1 MRAKASN
8 SRRVWRVFQSPVIH
22 TGLFAGVLLVGVMI
36 GSLIVAN
43 RMPQFDAIASL
54 RNLAFYALFGLVM
67 TIPIARYLW
76 SPWRLFTSGIT
87 AWMVLAGAYACA
99 TMFFENL
106 INRLYVTPFHVL
118 MLGGVMYGVI
128 AVMAW
133 VASSFVSLLGHAA
146 PVPLPRP
153 VPAIPPKR

>member
-8 SRRVWRVFQSPVIH
+8 SCHVWRVFHSPVIH
-22 TGLFAGVLLVGVMI
+22 TGLFAGVLLIGVMI

-43 RMPQFDAIASL
+43 RMPQYDVVASL
-54 RNLAFYALFGLVM
+54 RNLAFYAAFGLAM

-87 AWMVLAGAYACA
+87 AWMLLAGAYACA

-106 INRLYVTPFHVL
+106 INRLDVTPFHVL
-118 MLGGVMYGVI
+118 MLGGVIFGVL

-133 VASSFVSLLGHAA
+133 VASSLVSLLGHAA